1 MAAFLRT
8 GLRLLGALAF
18 WFVLIS
24 FSWVALLGLFD
35 PPVTYVMIE
44 QAREQTSFRRE
55 NLDLEEMARSI
66 PLAVISSEDQRF
78 MTHSGFSME
87 QIKRAAGMKE
97 PGFSWTEFLT
107 SLFNRK
113 PGKRIKGASTIS
125 QQTAKNVFLWP
136 GRNFLRKGL
145 EVWFTGLIE
154 LVWTKKRIL
163 EIYLNVAELGK
174 GIFGAGAAAQ
184 QCFGKPA
191 ARISQSEA
199 ALLATTL
206 PAPRR
211 FSCTNPS
218 GYLRGRQQW
227 VLRQMRNVG
236 DVLDP
241 EVLRRRKEKIE
252 KEEARKARHKAS

>member
-8 GLRLLGALAF
+8 GSRLLGALAF

-44 QAREQTSFRRE
+44 QAKEQPSFRRE
-55 NLDLEEMARSI
+55 NLNLEEMARSI

-78 MTHSGFSME
+78 MTHNGFSME

-107 SLFNRK
+107 SLFKRK
-113 PGKRIKGASTIS
+113 PGKRVKGASTIS

-136 GRNFLRKGL
+136 GRNFVRKGM

-154 LVWTKKRIL
+154 LLWTKKRIL
-163 EIYLNVAELGK
+163 EVYLNVAELGK
-174 GIFGAGAAAQ
+174 GTFGAGAAAQ

-211 FSCTNPS
+211 FSCTKPS

-252 KEEARKARHKAS
+252 KEESRKARYKAS